1 MKKNTVMMLLS
12 IFLIF
17 IMNACVQVKFYNF
30 IIEFLFK
37 FLLFFSC
44 FLLVNY
50 FFSVKKDSW
59 IAVKILLCIIAVFI
73 LDNPTQK
80 TIDLFNQKDI
90 DYHGVENLENG
101 WLYTSLRKMS
111 KSVIFPII
119 IDGHFVY
126 ILEVT
131 KSKPIFIDGEFDKL
145 STIEI
150 KNNHDIFYEIIG
162 NEAYFKYDDCDF
174 NYYGYINLAKYSFN

>member
-59 IAVKILLCIIAVFI
+59 IAVKILLCIIA
-73 LDNPTQK
+73 
-80 TIDLFNQKDI
+80 
-90 DYHGVENLENG
+90 
-101 WLYTSLRKMS
+101 
-111 KSVIFPII
+111 
-119 IDGHFVY
+119 
-126 ILEVT
+126 
-131 KSKPIFIDGEFDKL
+131 
-145 STIEI
+145 
-150 KNNHDIFYEIIG
+150 
-162 NEAYFKYDDCDF
+162 
-174 NYYGYINLAKYSFN
+174 